1 MVADMRDLR
10 TASDSGMK
18 SAFSCFAFCSLTVA
32 RGVFGRK
39 TENGGK
45 WVHATRTSRS
55 SKDGDAASV
64 ARQVVRNKGAVALP
78 SKNTR
83 WRWTGTR
90 RIISRTSPKQA
101 STKPKPM
108 RATPDGE
115 KVARSGSRIGRAW
128 RRLKRLAKPQNEY
141 STDDEKERGGGEGGL
156 EVEGRPQEADEETGD
171 EVANGVDGG
180 EGAEGHAVLL
190 LGNQFGGERIFER
203 LFGADVETSQDK
215 NHREQP

>member
-18 SAFSCFAFCSLTVA
+18 RAFSCFAFCSLKVA

-39 TENGGK
+39 TENGCMQRGHREAAKMGMLPVLQGK
-45 WVHATRTSRS
+45 LYAIRVRLRCRRRTP
-55 SKDGDAASV
+55 DGGGPG
-64 ARQVVRNKGAVALP
+64 REGLF
-78 SKNTR
+78 
-83 WRWTGTR
+83 
-90 RIISRTSPKQA
+90 SRTSPKQA

-190 LGNQFGGERIFER
+190 LGNQFGGERVFER
-203 LFGADVETSQDK
+203 LFGADVETSQNK